1 MRLGLLLAVLF
12 SVPKS
17 IYVNFKL
24 LSIKQAI
31 KFPMLVHYNTELD
44 SLSGHIIIDDS
55 CLRLF
60 ECDKSNNSCPSPSRI
75 EIFHESRQLSP
86 KTTLLPALII
96 QFVLEEKLFPKY
108 IVALLPHINLEPRAN
123 EAFPVKYKSPEILK

>member
-24 LSIKQAI
+24 LSIKQAV

-44 SLSGHIIIDDS
+44 SLSGHIIIAG
-55 CLRLF
+55 
-60 ECDKSNNSCPSPSRI
+60 SPRP
-75 EIFHESRQLSP
+75 LSI
-86 KTTLLPALII
+86 KYGFTGSFGTGG
-96 QFVLEEKLFPKY
+96 KLFKY
-108 IVALLPHINLEPRAN
+108 FWRFVFCREGLICAW
-123 EAFPVKYKSPEILK
+123 F